1 MSLNAQGGK
10 REKPPMATLPLLRER
25 DERLESLKALAGHLV
40 HDFNNFLSPVFGYLT
55 LIKEERPPTSVLNYA
70 DMMEKS
76 ARRIEGVMDTALL
89 AARPQRSFRPEKTDF
104 NDLVES
110 ELREWLESLP
120 GTARITLKKDLAPC
134 ELEIDPV
141 QWRHVVQHLLHN
153 ARFALVTGGNLEVS
167 LQPCQL
173 TAARSAEL
181 GLATVDFFRLEF
193 RDFGFGMSE
202 ATLKRACE
210 PFFTT
215 RPKGQAL
222 GLGLTI
228 VHGVTRLH
236 GGQLLIESAEDAGT
250 TVSIF
255 LPTAPAT
262 YQPAADVAAG
272 RPMLETR
279 GMGRKILLVDDDPM
293 VREVIKACLQR
304 EKYDV
309 YVAPD
314 GVEGLKLFSKHQRH
328 LALVLSDVTMP
339 NMDGIELT
347 HKIRAQNAEIPI
359 LLISGDTDFTVQQ
372 GLASLGSQAPEL
384 IKKPFTVKGLME
396 VVKKYLS

>member
-1 MSLNAQGGK
+1 MSLSAQGR
-10 REKPPMATLPLLRER
+10 REKPPAPVLPELRER
-25 DERLESLKALAGHLV
+25 EERLESLKALAGHLV

-55 LIKEERPPTSVLNYA
+55 LIKEERPPVSVLNYA

-89 AARPQRSFRPEKTDF
+89 AARPQRSFRPEQTDF
-104 NDLVES
+104 KELVED
-110 ELREWLESLP
+110 EIQEWLESLP
-120 GTARITLKKDLAPC
+120 GTARITLQKELAPC
-134 ELEIDPV
+134 QLEVDPV

-153 ARFALVTGGNLEVS
+153 ARFALVTGGNLEIG
-167 LQPCQL
+167 LHPCQL
-173 TAARSAEL
+173 TAARAAEL
-181 GLATVDFFRLEF
+181 GLASLDCFRLVF

-202 ATLKRACE
+202 ATRKRACE

-250 TVSIF
+250 TITLW

-262 YQPAADVAAG
+262 YQPITDPYATP
-272 RPMLETR
+272 RPGTELRTL
-279 GMGRKILLVDDDPM
+279 GRKILLVDDDPM

-314 GVEGLKLFSKHQRH
+314 GVEGLKLFGKHQRH

-347 HKIRAQNAEIPI
+347 HKIRAQNTEIPI
-359 LLISGDTDFTVQQ
+359 LLISGDTDFHVQS
-372 GLASLGSQAPEL
+372 GLASLGNLAPEL
-384 IKKPFTVKGLME
+384 IKKPFTVKGLLE